1 MFQVFCL
8 DGDASVIMHMGALSI
23 IGQMRP
29 RNLKHV
35 VFNNGAHDS
44 VGGQQTAAF
53 NSSTFHLTKIAVSNG
68 YTQVQHSNFHFRC
81 SHRPI
86 VICSDNSHSESQS
99 ADIF

>member
-23 IGQMRP
+23 IGQMSP
-29 RNLKHV
+29 RNFKHI

-53 NSSTFHLTKIAVSNG
+53 NSSTFHITGIAVNSG
-68 YTQVQHSNFHFRC
+68 YTQVQHCNFLFQTY
-81 SHRPI
+81 SYVTLVLT
-86 VICSDNSHSESQS
+86 VILH
-99 ADIF
+99 DIS

>member
-8 DGDASVIMHMGALSI
+8 DGDGSVIMHMGALSI

-29 RNLKHV
+29 RNLKHI
-35 VFNNGAHDS
+35 VFNNGTHDS
-44 VGGQQTAAF
+44 VGGQHTAAF

-81 SHRPI
+81 AHRPI
-86 VICSDNSHSESQS
+86 VICSDNSHCKSQS